1 MVINKPRIS
10 KKKSIDFIVKHLEK
24 GTATTDIV
32 GDMLSKFK
40 MSDTSVYN
48 HLKEARDIHSE
59 RENKRRKALEEVEMA
74 EEKKARQ
81 KGLKTRFDRLFELQ
95 NDYDAINR
103 TIEKGITKDTL
114 IQNGHPKTFERPL
127 TESEKERLYGR
138 KQSLIKQIQ
147 DMEADALPVTTNTNV
162 NLTDTTPTTIIFR

>member
-1 MVINKPRIS
+1 MKNKPRVS
-10 KKKSIDFIVKHLEK
+10 KKKSVELIIEHLKK

-32 GDMLSKFK
+32 VDMLSKFEL
-40 MSDTSVYN
+40 SDTSVYN
-48 HLKEARDIHSE
+48 HLKEAREIYSE
-59 RENKRRKALEEVEMA
+59 HENRRRKALEDVEIKEA
-74 EEKKARQ
+74 KKAHQ

-95 NDYDAINR
+95 NDYDAINGI
-103 TIEKGITKDTL
+103 IERGTTKDTL
-114 IQNGHPKTFERPL
+114 IQKGQPKTFERPL

-162 NLTDTTPTTIIFR
+162 NVTDTTPTTIIFR